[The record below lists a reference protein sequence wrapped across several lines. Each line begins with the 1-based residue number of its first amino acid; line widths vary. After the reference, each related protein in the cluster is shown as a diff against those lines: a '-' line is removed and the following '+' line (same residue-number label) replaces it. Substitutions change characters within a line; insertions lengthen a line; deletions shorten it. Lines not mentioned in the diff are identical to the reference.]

1 MEELIAKIKALIKA
15 LNEKG
20 IPTPIM
26 RDMVSG
32 KPSITYTM
40 MLLSFVLVV
49 ISSFK
54 LGADSL
60 GLNFDHCLELLSYVG
75 IGYIGRKFQK
85 GAVTV
90 EGKGNSDN
98 ENSN

>member
-1 MEELIAKIKALIKA
+1 MEDLINKIKGVIKS

-40 MLLSFVLVV
+40 LVV
-49 ISSFK
+49 SFALVTISSFK
-54 LGADSL
+54 VGADTL
-60 GLNFDHCLELLSYVG
+60 GLNFKNCLELLSYVG
-75 IGYIGRKFQK
+75 IGYIGRKYQK
-85 GAVTV
+85 GDTTIQS
-90 EGKGNSDN
+90 ESEKG
-98 ENSN
+98 E

>member
-1 MEELIAKIKALIKA
+1 MDELINKIKAFINA

-20 IPTPIM
+20 IPTPIL

-40 MLLSFVLVV
+40 ILVSFILTVLA
-49 ISSFK
+49 SFK
-54 LGADSL
+54 VGADNL
-60 GLNFDHCLELLSYVG
+60 GLKFDQCLELLGYVG

-85 GAVTV
+85 GNVTI
-90 EGKGNSDN
+90 EGKEKSEESTN
-98 ENSN
+98 

>member
-1 MEELIAKIKALIKA
+1 MDISDKVKEVIKK

-20 IPTPIM
+20 IPTPIF

-40 MLLSFVLVV
+40 LLVAFVITAL
-49 ISSFK
+49 SSFK
-54 LGADSL
+54 LGADKL
-60 GLNFDHCLELLSYVG
+60 GLNFDQCLQLLSYVG

-85 GAVTV
+85 GNVTIET
-90 EGKGNSDN
+90 EG
-98 ENSN
+98 ENSEETAK

>member
-1 MEELIAKIKALIKA
+1 MEQLIAKIKALIA
-15 LNEKG
+15 TLNEKG

-40 MLLSFVLVV
+40 MLVSFVLTV
-49 ISSFK
+49 IASFR
-54 LGADSL
+54 LGAEKL
-60 GLNFDHCLELLSYVG
+60 GLNFNQCLELLSYVG

-85 GAVTV
+85 GSVTV
-90 EGKGNSDN
+90 EGKE
-98 ENSN
+98 ENDTSKQN